1 MGTQLL
7 CRLRRGRV
15 DGKAKPGC
23 EAVQPQD
30 AQRVLG
36 EPLAGHTHRPYDA
49 ALQVGLPAKGVHKA
63 LFFIVG
69 HGVDGKIPPGQ
80 VLPHIRHKVHLVRV
94 AAICVG
100 AFCTEGGD
108 LVKGTALL
116 HRYRAVLQAG
126 GDAPLRAE
134 QLHHLLRQSTG
145 AQVPVVRC
153 KAQQTVPHAAAH
165 HVGCIARPVQG
176 VQQLCRTLVHPDGHG
191 CASSYC
197 SVMLLP
203 SKPHSAAGKML
214 CACAAYSSGSVIMG
228 E

>member
-1 MGTQLL
+1 M
-7 CRLRRGRV
+7 
-15 DGKAKPGC
+15 
-23 EAVQPQD
+23 
-30 AQRVLG
+30 
-36 EPLAGHTHRPYDA
+36 
-49 ALQVGLPAKGVHKA
+49 QVGLPAKGVHKA

-80 VLPHIRHKVHLVRV
+80 VLPHIRHKMHLVRV

-197 SVMLLP
+197 RVMLLP

>member
-1 MGTQLL
+1 M
-7 CRLRRGRV
+7 
-15 DGKAKPGC
+15 
-23 EAVQPQD
+23 
-30 AQRVLG
+30 
-36 EPLAGHTHRPYDA
+36 
-49 ALQVGLPAKGVHKA
+49 
-63 LFFIVG
+63 
-69 HGVDGKIPPGQ
+69 
-80 VLPHIRHKVHLVRV
+80 HLVRV

-165 HVGCIARPVQG
+165 HVGCIARLVQG

-197 SVMLLP
+197 RVMLLP

>member
-15 DGKAKPGC
+15 DGKAKPRC
-23 EAVQPQD
+23 EPVQPQD

-36 EPLAGHTHRPYDA
+36 EPLAGHAHGPQDA
-49 ALQVGLPAKGVHKA
+49 ALQIGLTAKGVNET

-80 VLPHIRHKVHLVRV
+80 VLPHIRHKMHLIRV
-94 AAICVG
+94 AAIGVG
-100 AFCTEGGD
+100 SLGAEGGD
-108 LVKGTALL
+108 LVQPAALL
-116 HRYRAVLQAG
+116 YGHGAVLQAG
-126 GDAPLRAE
+126 GNAFFFAE
-134 QLHHLLRQSTG
+134 QLHSLLRQG
-145 AQVPVVRC
+145 AGAKIPVMGG
-153 KAQQTVPHAAAH
+153 KTQQAVPHAAAH

-197 SVMLLP
+197 RVMLLP

>member
-1 MGTQLL
+1 M
-7 CRLRRGRV
+7 
-15 DGKAKPGC
+15 
-23 EAVQPQD
+23 
-30 AQRVLG
+30 
-36 EPLAGHTHRPYDA
+36 
-49 ALQVGLPAKGVHKA
+49 QVGLPAKGVHKA

-80 VLPHIRHKVHLVRV
+80 ILPHIRHKVHLVRV
-94 AAICVG
+94 AAIRVG

-165 HVGCIARPVQG
+165 HVGCIARLVQG

-197 SVMLLP
+197 RVMLLP
-203 SKPHSAAGKML
+203 SKPHSAAGKMF